1 MSTLR
6 PKTEVYLFGSLLN
19 GSADLRDCPIPLDL
33 EAPTPICEVLNLL
46 TIPVGKVQVV
56 MVNHKAVCWDHMIY
70 PGDRVSLFPREY
82 PFFADWKD
90 FRFSFNVP
98 QQKIQV

>member
-1 MSTLR
+1 MFTR
-6 PKTEVYLFGSLLN
+6 KPKTQVYLFGSLLS
-19 GSADLRDCPIPLDL
+19 GSADPRDCPIQLDL
-33 EAPTPICEVLNLL
+33 EAPTPACEVLNLL

-56 MVNHKAVCWDHMIY
+56 MVNHKAVYLDHMIY

-90 FRFSFNVP
+90 FRF
-98 QQKIQV
+98 